1 MVKYGSVI
9 SQRDS
14 YVDKEDFLHSHYTE
28 VSPMD
33 FYRELF
39 PASSFRSDR
48 EAREDGLCC
57 GVFRFKPD
65 KSTYEKLKKR
75 IKPRVYQE
83 LFDREGGWEKYFES
97 YFYGKPDTTLED
109 KYDILDK
116 RFGAGKYRVG
126 NNPIECNCRFDQ
138 IVHDD
143 LVELGEAMGKRWAM
157 MAPIGYFGEKAN
169 GKNASILF
177 SVTLDL
183 DGVGLKQLK
192 NLIHGFNNDLYP
204 VPTYLIHSGHGFHL
218 YYFLEEPIRLYKYVR
233 KPIEE
238 LKNKLISYIWNEYTS
253 FSNKRDFQGWGQLYR
268 MVGSQ
273 SKLGAKYPVTAYRIG
288 KPVSLEYLN
297 SYLYKTERIK
307 LPLEHYSPYRKKGN
321 LSLEECKEL
330 FPEWYKRVIEGVE
343 PKVDAD
349 DPYHMRSIY
358 KSWIK
363 RMSRRM
369 VGTRYHCM
377 CVLFACASKC
387 HVPYAEAKKD
397 ALSLLEDFDS
407 ASVSDD
413 NRFTIED
420 INSAAKYYNKAFSK
434 FMSIDKI
441 DELTHIKIE
450 RNKRY
455 KDRTDPTKHRTR
467 QTHLAM
473 VRSLMDNGFI
483 QDVRFGAEGGNIPG
497 RPAGVKDSYKRERLA
512 DSAEGVVREYLI
524 KYKDARKIDVIK
536 GTGLAKSTVYRHYD
550 KIKTELYGEGGKT
563 VEREGKT

>member
-1 MVKYGSVI
+1 MAGQKESYREKEEFLQSLY
-9 SQRDS
+9 SQ
-14 YVDKEDFLHSHYTE
+14 

-33 FYRELF
+33 FYRDLF
-39 PASSFRSDR
+39 PDGSFRSDR
-48 EAREDGLCC
+48 LGSEDGLCC
-57 GVFRFKPD
+57 GIFRFKPD

-75 IKPRVYQE
+75 IKSKVSQD

-97 YFYGKPDTTLED
+97 CFSGNPNLTLED
-109 KYDILDK
+109 RYDRLDK

-126 NNPIECNCRFDQ
+126 NKPIECKWKLDQ

-157 MAPIGYFGEKAN
+157 MSPIGYFGEKAN
-169 GKNASILF
+169 GKNSSILF

-204 VPTYLIHSGHGFHL
+204 VPTYLIHSGHGVHL
-218 YYFLEEPIRLYKYVR
+218 YYFLEEPVRLYGYVR
-233 KPIEE
+233 KPIED
-238 LKNKLISYIWNEYTS
+238 LKNRLISYIWNEYTS
-253 FSNKRDFQGWGQLYR
+253 FFKEQDFQSWCQSYR

-273 SKLGAKYPVTAYRIG
+273 SKLGAKYPVTAYLIG
-288 KPVSLEYLN
+288 KPVTLEYLN
-297 SYLYKTERIK
+297 SFMYKTERIK
-307 LPLEHYSPYRKKGN
+307 LPLESYSPYGKKGK
-321 LSLEECKEL
+321 LTLEDCKEL
-330 FPEWYKRVIEGVE
+330 FPEWYKRVIEGVTPE
-343 PKVDAD
+343 VDPE
-349 DPYHMRSIY
+349 DPYHMRCIY
-358 KSWIK
+358 NSWIK

-387 HVPYAEAKKD
+387 HVPFNEAKKD
-397 ALSLLEDFDS
+397 ALALLEDFDS
-407 ASVSDD
+407 VSVSDS
-413 NRFTIED
+413 NRFTVED
-420 INSAAKYYNKAFSK
+420 ILSATKYYNKNFSK
-434 FMSIDKI
+434 FISINRI
-441 DELTHIKIE
+441 EELTHIKIE

-473 VRSLMDNGFI
+473 VRTLMDNGFI

-550 KIKTELYGEGGKT
+550 KIKAELYGNEGGKT
-563 VEREGKT
+563 AEQQGKSW